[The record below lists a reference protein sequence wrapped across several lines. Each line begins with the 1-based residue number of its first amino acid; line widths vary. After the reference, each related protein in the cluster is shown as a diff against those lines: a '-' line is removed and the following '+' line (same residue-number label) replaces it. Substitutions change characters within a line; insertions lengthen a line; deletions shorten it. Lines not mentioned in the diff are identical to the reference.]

1 LELRS
6 VDPRSLKPN
15 PNDPRRIKAS
25 PEEDKMLTASIAA
38 IGIIQPPVVRALED
52 GALQIT
58 FGSRRVRCAIAAKKD
73 EIPVLVLTEHEEA
86 GEDSM
91 RGFIENVARANM
103 SPVDVW
109 RHVETLENQGWTE
122 NAIAAMLAYPI
133 NAIRR
138 LRLLGRIHPAMLDR
152 MGKGDMPDDGDL
164 RVIASATPEEQ
175 AAVWKTHKPGKGA
188 DVNWW
193 QIAQALRKDRIPISI
208 AKFDDE
214 LARAYSIVWTE
225 DLFAEG
231 GKDSRTTTQVEAFLG
246 AQAEWLANNL
256 PEKGVIVQPSQHGEP
271 KLPAGA
277 QRTYGA
283 IKKGHASA
291 WWIVPRTG
299 EVQSCGFLPASTAK
313 KANSASAGAGTASAT
328 ATSVARAPIT
338 QKGLGLTGAYR
349 TDALHQ
355 AIRQNPI
362 DDTQLIGLLVLAF
375 TGLNVHVDSTSFGQ
389 SARREIAG
397 KITEGGA
404 LTRDAALLRAT
415 ARDVLTAVLSLQ
427 QDRTNSGASALY
439 AGFAIGADAYL
450 PQMATAE
457 FLTCL
462 SKDAINRAATSVGV
476 LPRER
481 AKDTR
486 AAVIAH
492 FKDGGTFVFPSAQF
506 TAGIAEA
513 QALDAGRKPGEIDA
527 NAANDGAESSAQT
540 PNGPADDLNDPE
552 PPEAEYGEAA

>member
-6 VDPRSLKPN
+6 VDPRSLKAN
-15 PNDPRRIKAS
+15 PNNPRRIKPS
-25 PEEDKMLTASIAA
+25 PEEDKMVTASIAA
-38 IGIIQPPVVRALED
+38 IGILQPPVVRALED
-52 GALQIT
+52 GALQII
-58 FGSRRVRCAIAAKKD
+58 FGSRRIRCAIAAKKA
-73 EIPVLVLTEHEEA
+73 EIPVLVLAGDEEA
-86 GEDSM
+86 TEDSV
-91 RGFIENVARANM
+91 RGFIENVARSNM
-103 SPVDVW
+103 NPVDVW
-109 RHVETLENQGWTE
+109 RYIETLENQGCNE
-122 NAIAAMLAYPI
+122 SAIAAMLAYPVK
-133 NAIRR
+133 AIRK

-152 MGKGDMPDDGDL
+152 MGRGDMPEDDEL
-164 RVIASATPEEQ
+164 RDIACATAEEQ
-175 AAVWKTHKPGKGA
+175 EAVWKSHKPAKNQP
-188 DVNWW
+188 VNWYG
-193 QIAQALRKDRIPISI
+193 IAQALRKDTISVTV
-208 AKFDDE
+208 ARFDDD
-214 LARAYSIVWTE
+214 LARAYGIIWTE

-256 PEKGVIVQPSQHGEP
+256 PEKGIIVQPAQHGEP

-277 QRTYGA
+277 QRTYGV
-283 IKKGHASA
+283 IKKDQASA
-291 WWIVPRTG
+291 WWIEPRTG
-299 EVQSCGFLPASTAK
+299 EVKSCGFLPASTAK
-313 KANSASAGAGTASAT
+313 KANCASAGAGTASVP

-349 TDALHQ
+349 TEALHQ

-404 LTRDAALLRAT
+404 LSQDAALLRAT
-415 ARDVLTAVLSLQ
+415 ARDVLTAILSLQ
-427 QDRTNSGASALY
+427 QDRTNSGAPALY

-486 AAVIAH
+486 VAVIAH
-492 FKDGGTFVFPSAQF
+492 FKDSGTFVLPSAQF
-506 TAGIAEA
+506 SAGIA
-513 QALDAGRKPGEIDA
+513 
-527 NAANDGAESSAQT
+527 
-540 PNGPADDLNDPE
+540 
-552 PPEAEYGEAA
+552 